1 MFSTA
6 HRAFLKT
13 ISNPNRVTLML
24 LLLKGP
30 MTVTQLTAKTGMEQ
44 STVSH
49 HLKRLKLCQFVRN
62 RANGKERIYSVN
74 EETAGP
80 LFRLMDKHVR
90 KYCCS
95 VCLPIVARSRAK
107 VDSLRPS
114 HRG

>member
-1 MFSTA
+1 MFSPA

-13 ISNPNRVTLML
+13 LSNPNRVVLML
-24 LLLKGP
+24 LLLKKP
-30 MTVTQLTAKTGMEQ
+30 MTVSELTAKSGMEQ

-80 LFRLMDKHVR
+80 FFRLMDKHVR
-90 KYCCS
+90 KYCCH
-95 VCLPIVARSRAK
+95 VCVLPPRR
-107 VDSLRPS
+107 
-114 HRG
+114 HHG